1 MVVTRS
7 QKRRVSFDDRVV
19 SPPPS
24 RERLHKR
31 ARRASEALLSSQSRE
46 SEKTENEEN
55 VSDLENVPV
64 QNGRNVK
71 RKKNTKKLTTS
82 KRTRKPRKAS
92 EKKTAT
98 AASSKRTRKPRKASE
113 KKTVTK
119 KDLVGSKKGKK
130 PVIGLTKSREDELT
144 AQGYK
149 CIAGTDEAGK
159 GPLAGP
165 VVAAACVVPPGIFFE
180 GVTDSKK
187 MSEEMRIKLF
197 NQLTTDP
204 RIRYGVSI
212 IPHNR
217 IDEINILQ
225 ASMEAMRLSVQSIND
240 NPRDIPEPT
249 HEYYR
254 KKKLKLKA
262 TKTKKVNKKKTKAKF
277 VEHCQ
282 VENVIKGDS
291 KVFSIAAASIIAK
304 VTRDKL
310 MKEYHVK
317 WPHYEFEKNKGY
329 PTAFH
334 KAQCFKH
341 GACPIH
347 RLTFAPLK
355 NMSKKQLQY
364 KPKP

>member
-1 MVVTRS
+1 
-7 QKRRVSFDDRVV
+7 
-19 SPPPS
+19 
-24 RERLHKR
+24 
-31 ARRASEALLSSQSRE
+31 
-46 SEKTENEEN
+46 
-55 VSDLENVPV
+55 
-64 QNGRNVK
+64 
-71 RKKNTKKLTTS
+71 
-82 KRTRKPRKAS
+82 
-92 EKKTAT
+92 
-98 AASSKRTRKPRKASE
+98 
-113 KKTVTK
+113 
-119 KDLVGSKKGKK
+119 
-130 PVIGLTKSREDELT
+130 
-144 AQGYK
+144 
-149 CIAGTDEAGK
+149 
-159 GPLAGP
+159 
-165 VVAAACVVPPGIFFE
+165 
-180 GVTDSKK
+180 
-187 MSEEMRIKLF
+187 MRIKLF

-240 NPRDIPEPT
+240 SDNNNPVDYVLVDGPRDPRDIPEPT

-262 TKTKKVNKKKTKAKF
+262 TKTKKVNKKKTKAKVSSIKLNNTEEEPTKVTYRGQF